1 MATHQQRFGVLLR
14 RWRQRRRMTQMGLAS
29 IANSSTRHLSYL
41 ETGRAQPSR
50 EMVMRLAEDLDI
62 PLRERNILLL
72 SAGFAPAF
80 QESSLSELASAHRAI
95 ERILEAHKPYPAFAV
110 DRRWN
115 VVLSNRA
122 LPRLYA
128 GVSPELLQPPINAMR
143 LTLHPFGLAPRIV
156 NLAEWRHHVIMV
168 LRQQVETRADSAIQ
182 ALLTE
187 IMTYPAPPDSV
198 ATDREDGAH
207 RYATPLQ
214 IATEAGV
221 VSFLNTTTVFGTPTD
236 ITLSELAL
244 EMLFPADAETVEIVA
259 TLNAAESMPPE
270 REEMSIRS
278 S

>member
-62 PLRERNILLL
+62 PLRERNALLL

-80 QESSLSELASAHRAI
+80 QESSLSELASARRAI
-95 ERILEAHKPYPAFAV
+95 KQILEAHKPYPAFAV

-122 LPRLYA
+122 IPRLYV
-128 GVSPELLQPPINAMR
+128 GVSPELLQPPVNAMR

-156 NLAEWRHHVIMV
+156 NLAEWRHHAITV
-168 LRQQVETRADSAIQ
+168 LRQQVEARADSALQ
-182 ALLTE
+182 TLLTE
-187 IMTYPAPPDSV
+187 IMTYPTPPDGL
-198 ATDREDGAH
+198 ATEREDGTH

-259 TLNAAESMPPE
+259 TLNAAESVPVG
-270 REEMSIRS
+270 REDMAIRPS
-278 S
+278 

>member
-1 MATHQQRFGVLLR
+1 
-14 RWRQRRRMTQMGLAS
+14 MTQMDLAS

-62 PLRERNILLL
+62 PLRERNALLL

-80 QESSLSELASAHRAI
+80 QESSLPELASAHRAI
-95 ERILEAHKPYPAFAV
+95 EQILEAHKPYPAFAV

-115 VVLSNRA
+115 IVLSNRA
-122 LPRLYA
+122 IPRLYV
-128 GVSPELLQPPINAMR
+128 GVSPELLQPPVNAMR

-156 NLAEWRHHVIMV
+156 NLAEWRRHVIAV
-168 LRQQVETRADSAIQ
+168 LRQQVEARADSALQ

-187 IMTYPAPPDSV
+187 IMTYPTP
-198 ATDREDGAH
+198 TDGLAAASEDGAH

-221 VSFLNTTTVFGTPTD
+221 VSFLSTTTVFGTPTD

-259 TLNAAESMPPE
+259 TLNVADSTPVE
-270 REEMSIRS
+270 REDMAIRPH
-278 S
+278 